1 MNLPL
6 KPRMKTKTYLI
17 LFGFLIFSTILI
29 WLFNTPTNDHLRTFM
44 SKTQLHIQN
53 INSKLQ
59 VLDERKK
66 DLDIESTYLEMLGFI
81 ENPKFYNE
89 KVLGNSTIMP
99 PFVTAFTAF
108 SEKEK
113 LLIESKL
120 KYFPKNPILIY
131 DIDLS
136 FSEQLKVNYF

>member
-1 MNLPL
+1 
-6 KPRMKTKTYLI
+6 
-17 LFGFLIFSTILI
+17 
-29 WLFNTPTNDHLRTFM
+29 M

-66 DLDIESTYLEMLGFI
+66 DLDVESTYLEMLGFI
-81 ENPKFYNE
+81 ENPKLYDF
-89 KVLGNSTIMP
+89 GNNSSMP

-108 SEKEK
+108 TEREK

-136 FSEQLKVNYF
+136 FSEQLKVSSLFN

>member
-1 MNLPL
+1 MVVAQFAERSLP
-6 KPRMKTKTYLI
+6 I
-17 LFGFLIFSTILI
+17 LDFLGS
-29 WLFNTPTNDHLRTFM
+29 
-44 SKTQLHIQN
+44 
-53 INSKLQ
+53 
-59 VLDERKK
+59 
-66 DLDIESTYLEMLGFI
+66 
-81 ENPKFYNE
+81 NPKFYNE

>member
-1 MNLPL
+1 
-6 KPRMKTKTYLI
+6 
-17 LFGFLIFSTILI
+17 
-29 WLFNTPTNDHLRTFM
+29 M

-66 DLDIESTYLEMLGFI
+66 DLDVESTYLEMLGFI
-81 ENPKFYNE
+81 ENPKLYDE
-89 KVLGNSTIMP
+89 KILGNISIIP
-99 PFVTAFTAF
+99 PFVTAFTGF

-136 FSEQLKVNYF
+136 FSEQLKVTF